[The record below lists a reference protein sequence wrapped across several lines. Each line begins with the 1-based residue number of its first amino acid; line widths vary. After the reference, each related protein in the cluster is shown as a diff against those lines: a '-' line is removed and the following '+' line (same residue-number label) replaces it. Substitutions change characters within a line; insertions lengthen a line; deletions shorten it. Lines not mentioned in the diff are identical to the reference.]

1 MKVHVSERLM
11 LVTWETL
18 WDWKHH
24 ASLPVWQQN
33 NTGDK
38 SKFMTYLNP
47 LEWWLTCLNKTQPHT
62 KNVRSARVI
71 STLAKASQMQL
82 QILLGVSTALQLLVS
97 FLFIIF
103 AGKKKK
109 REHSKALLWYRIR
122 ENEEKQPQRSRKFKN
137 PCYPSLLF
145 PLWNKNLICEERNKK
160 LIAVKRV
167 VYEE

>member
-103 AGKKKK
+103 AGKKK
-109 REHSKALLWYRIR
+109 R
-122 ENEEKQPQRSRKFKN
+122 ENIARLFCGIELEKMKKSSHREAENLKILVI
-137 PCYPSLLF
+137 LLSYF
-145 PLWNKNLICEERNKK
+145 LYGTKT
-160 LIAVKRV
+160 
-167 VYEE
+167 